1 MVDSRRTGR
10 RKKKSGSKSKIFRSL
25 AVILIAAGLMFIG
38 YSGYQWL
45 SLQREQ
51 AALREAHEATAGF
64 RNIHGDRVEIS
75 EYGTMRLIIPA
86 IDTDLMVV
94 SDADTY
100 DREEMGS
107 MPYEFSREDY
117 QQWLDDLKP
126 LLDKGPVHY
135 QLSDLPSNEGG
146 NVVISGHRAGHWNFF
161 RHLDE
166 LEEGDEIHLEMEGYR
181 FTYLVDR
188 VVQVDAHDWTM
199 FYSTEEPVITLQ
211 TCTPL
216 GVANPP
222 YRLNARGVLKEVT
235 TLAAEEEMPETP
247 EVD

>member
-1 MVDSRRTGR
+1 MEEGR
-10 RKKKSGSKSKIFRSL
+10 QVKKRKKKHSDRAKYLRSL
-25 AVILIAAGLMFIG
+25 FVILIVAGLMIIG

-51 AALREAHEATAGF
+51 AALRESHEAAAGF
-64 RNIHGDRVEIS
+64 RNIHGNRVEIG

-86 IDTDLMVV
+86 IDVDLMVV
-94 SDADTY
+94 SDVDTY
-100 DREEMGS
+100 DREEMGR
-107 MPYEFSREDY
+107 MPYEFPREHY

-135 QLSDLPSNEGG
+135 QLSDLPSSEGG

-161 RHLDE
+161 RHLDQ
-166 LEEGDEIHLEMEGYR
+166 LEKGDEIHLEMEGYR

-199 FYSTEEPVITLQ
+199 FYSTDKPSITLQ

-216 GVANPP
+216 GVPNPP

-235 TLAAEEEMPETP
+235 TLAAEEEIPETP